1 MQSEP
6 TIECDVKLPDRL
18 SELIRVA
25 VKDCRSLDPDIYFP
39 NSEAWHEPND
49 SLYGEGEAREPCHI
63 CLAGG
68 VIAKSLGQPPMT
80 RVVPNSFASNEL
92 ESKLDALEEARR
104 GRLIQALGYIAAG
117 THTPVIP
124 PESDLE
130 TRVNAIPD
138 PDFPGFQGFAE
149 MEIHLNY
156 LEHVADQLEALGL

>member
-6 TIECDVKLPDRL
+6 AIECDIKLPDRL

-25 VKDCRSLDPDIYFP
+25 VKDCRSLDPVIYFP

-49 SLYGEGEAREPCHI
+49 SLYVEGEAREPCHI

-68 VIAKSLGQPPMT
+68 VIAKSLGQSPAT
-80 RVVPNSFASNEL
+80 RVVPISFVSTEL
-92 ESKLDALEEARR
+92 QSKLDALEEARR
-104 GRLIQALGYIAAG
+104 GRLIQALDYIAAG

-130 TRVNAIPD
+130 AQVNAIPD

-149 MEIHLNY
+149 MEILLKG
-156 LEHVADQLEALGL
+156 LEHVANQLESLGL